1 MSLGLRSSSILTTL
15 EASFK
20 SKSFNEL
27 KLRAYGAKVGPTGEQ
42 RQDAGRG
49 ALVD

>member
-1 MSLGLRSSSILTTL
+1 MSLGLRLSSILTIL

-27 KLRAYGAKVGPTGEQ
+27 KLRAYGVVEPLENAMG
-42 RQDAGRG
+42 
-49 ALVD
+49 L